1 MIGYSP
7 QHLRGHRTMST
18 LNTNKRKA
26 WCVVVADD
34 HGPEFVPLTTG
45 DVKMSPVQYC
55 GFGDPV
61 TLLQKT
67 MHRALRIAHP
77 SQIAVTVREDNR
89 TRWEPALWF
98 IRPEQRFVSD
108 TRMTSS
114 LATAAALLPIAA
126 DSASNVVTI
135 LPTRCYVGDER
146 ILSSAID
153 QLYAMLP
160 GVPEGVATLGM
171 VDIDDGVDED
181 YLVPCAANEGPGLAI
196 LGMARRPVGWVAQH
210 LRQRGAL
217 VASGILT
224 GYAGVFAEHIHKRWP
239 ALAKT
244 LFDFRAAAAGGENRL
259 RADMCP
265 DIPRSVLPSL
275 RWSPPLFPQRALRVL
290 RCGWRGLHT
299 ARAVSRISAS
309 CVVTIDS
316 VPQFLP
322 KAEYQPEQTSPF
334 RM

>member
-1 MIGYSP
+1 
-7 QHLRGHRTMST
+7 MST
-18 LNTNKRKA
+18 LNTKKRKA
-26 WCVVVADD
+26 WCIVVADD

-55 GFGDPV
+55 GFGDPA
-61 TLLQKT
+61 TFLQKT

-146 ILSSAID
+146 ILSSALD

-171 VDIDDGVDED
+171 VDIEDGVDEG
-181 YLVPCAANEGPGLAI
+181 YLMPCAANEGPGLAI
-196 LGMARRPVGWVAQH
+196 LGMAR
-210 LRQRGAL
+210 
-217 VASGILT
+217 
-224 GYAGVFAEHIHKRWP
+224 WP

-244 LFDFRAAAAGGENRL
+244 LADFKGPAAGGENRL
-259 RADMCP
+259 RADMCRG
-265 DIPRSVLPSL
+265 IPRSVLPSL
-275 RWSPPLFPQRALRVL
+275 RWSPPLFPQRALRVF

-299 ARAVSRISAS
+299 ARAVYRISAA

-322 KAEYQPEQTSPF
+322 KMGYQLGQTSPF